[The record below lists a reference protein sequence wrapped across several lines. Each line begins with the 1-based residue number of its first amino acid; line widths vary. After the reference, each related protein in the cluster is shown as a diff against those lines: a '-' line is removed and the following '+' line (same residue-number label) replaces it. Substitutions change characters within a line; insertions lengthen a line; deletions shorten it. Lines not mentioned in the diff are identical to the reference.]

1 MKYFASAA
9 MALLCAAVPAR
20 AADDV
25 PITRMATC
33 QDSWLDWSHS
43 DQMQM
48 RKFVEYIRAGYT
60 PHGNDP
66 YILPKANVT
75 IAGMHVS
82 QVFPQ
87 SIGMALG
94 FSVSVDVPFDKARAA
109 LEKIA
114 GKKLGQC
121 ENSDGMKT
129 CALQIAAQ
137 RTITAMAVDGQKP
150 EQTLIGC
157 YYYYEK

>member
-1 MKYFASAA
+1 MRMLGLAIATLVLP
-9 MALLCAAVPAR
+9 MPGAL
-20 AADDV
+20 AADDL

-33 QDSWLDWSHS
+33 QDSWLDWSKS
-43 DQMQM
+43 DPMQM
-48 RKFVEYIRAGYT
+48 RRFVEHIRPLFA

-66 YILPKANVT
+66 YIVPRQNVT
-75 IAGMHVS
+75 VASMHVS

-94 FSVSVDVPFDKARAA
+94 FSVTVDVPFAKARLAV
-109 LEKIA
+109 EKIA

-121 ENSDGMKT
+121 ETGDGMHT

>member
-1 MKYFASAA
+1 MKFFAGAVL
-9 MALLCAAVPAR
+9 ALMVLPAQ
-20 AADDV
+20 AADDMT
-25 PITRMATC
+25 ITRMAAC
-33 QDSWLDWSHS
+33 QDSWLDWSKA
-43 DQMQM
+43 DPVQM
-48 RKFVEYIRAGYT
+48 RKFVEHIRAGFT

-66 YILPKANVT
+66 YMLPKGNVS

-94 FSVSVDVPFDKARAA
+94 FSAAVDVPYDKARAA

-121 ENSDGMKT
+121 ESSDGMKT
-129 CALQIAAQ
+129 CALQIAEQ
-137 RTITAMAVDGQKP
+137 RTITVMAVDGQKP

-157 YYYYEK
+157 YYFYEK